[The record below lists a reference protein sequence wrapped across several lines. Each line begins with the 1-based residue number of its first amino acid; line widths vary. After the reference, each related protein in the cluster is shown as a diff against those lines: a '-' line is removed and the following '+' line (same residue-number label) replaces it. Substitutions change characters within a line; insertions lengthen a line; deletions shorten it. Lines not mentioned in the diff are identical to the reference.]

1 MVIHDLGAE
10 ATDIEHLRTSW
21 FIWREVGSTGYP
33 DVSVI
38 RYIDDSSDHRYGT
51 FVHQIGIWPEVK
63 TWRIAQLEH
72 KDDNKEVVDAW
83 SNNEDYTLP
92 EVIRAL
98 SRGGYHGGEQIASY
112 MMKHCDLEK
121 EKNDED

>member
-10 ATDIEHLRTSW
+10 ATDIEHLRTVWLIRTDIDVVEYS
-21 FIWREVGSTGYP
+21 

-51 FVHQIGIWPEVK
+51 FVYQIGIWPEVK
-63 TWRIAQLEH
+63 TWRIARLEH

-98 SRGGYHGGEQIASY
+98 GRGGYHGGEQIAKY
-112 MMKHCDLEK
+112 MMKHYDLEK
-121 EKNDED
+121 GEER